1 MKPLPFLTPTHTH
14 HISTGTAHPE
24 PSSMEGG
31 EAPQTVVN
39 PQLLHLLVGDS
50 TASADGVLPTC
61 KALGQVGLMTD
72 RAVSLREPSI

>member
-1 MKPLPFLTPTHTH
+1 
-14 HISTGTAHPE
+14 
-24 PSSMEGG
+24 MEGG